1 MKEYVCECGRI
12 FTTPQSYSGHRTR
25 CETNPNN
32 HRVFICEYCGKHIK
46 GLHSYNKHT
55 NYCYSNPDR
64 KVHIVAKSNNEYTC
78 NYCGNTF
85 RGLLS
90 LKCHERLCSSN
101 PNRAENNLVQHNNDV
116 KTGNKL
122 SWNKG
127 LTKNDHPSIKSQSEK
142 LTGRV
147 GVFTGKHH
155 SAETKQHL
163 SKVQTEIWHND
174 AHHRTFSKSG
184 WYDNQYM
191 MSTYELAYFI
201 YTKETGHKITR
212 CNRRFPYIYEGK
224 KHYYYPDFIV
234 DDSIIVEIKG
244 FETDLDRVKYT
255 LVPELVVLRY
265 ADIKHCIEYVQSKYN
280 VSELS
285 ELYAAV

>member
-32 HRVFICEYCGKHIK
+32 HRVFI
-46 GLHSYNKHT
+46 
-55 NYCYSNPDR
+55 
-64 KVHIVAKSNNEYTC
+64 
-78 NYCGNTF
+78 
-85 RGLLS
+85 
-90 LKCHERLCSSN
+90 
-101 PNRAENNLVQHNNDV
+101 
-116 KTGNKL
+116 
-122 SWNKG
+122 
-127 LTKNDHPSIKSQSEK
+127 
-142 LTGRV
+142 
-147 GVFTGKHH
+147 
-155 SAETKQHL
+155 
-163 SKVQTEIWHND
+163 
-174 AHHRTFSKSG
+174 
-184 WYDNQYM
+184 
-191 MSTYELAYFI
+191 
-201 YTKETGHKITR
+201 
-212 CNRRFPYIYEGK
+212 
-224 KHYYYPDFIV
+224 IV